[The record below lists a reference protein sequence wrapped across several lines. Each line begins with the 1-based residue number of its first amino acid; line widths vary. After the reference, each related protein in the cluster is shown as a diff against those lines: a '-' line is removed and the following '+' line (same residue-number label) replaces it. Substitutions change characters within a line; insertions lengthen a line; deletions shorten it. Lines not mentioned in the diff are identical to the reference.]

1 MRSLPDHPETGPPVR
16 KTALVSTCL
25 ALGLLPIVFYF
36 SWPRPLLIALVAAM
50 AVPLSLALA
59 AFAWPAQALLRWAA
73 VVTNVCIAL
82 LMGFLFAYMLLHV
95 GRAPPN
101 AAEALPVVAAAF
113 VMLFVPILNVVALGS
128 PTRAPR

>member
-1 MRSLPDHPETGPPVR
+1 VR

-59 AFAWPAQALLRWAA
+59 AFAWPAHSLLRWAA

-101 AAEALPVVAAAF
+101 VAEALPVVAAAF